1 MRWAVVVFPG
11 SNCDADCY
19 HALRDALGHEVEYV
33 WHQEN
38 RIDGF
43 DAVILPG
50 GFSYGDYLR
59 AGAIARFSPVM
70 AAVEEFARRGGPV
83 LGICNGFQ
91 ILCEA
96 GLLPGAL
103 VKNASTRFRCERVYV
118 RVEQV
123 RTPFTCSLRPGEVLS
138 LPIAHGE
145 GRYHIDP
152 VGLEALR
159 KSGQIVFT
167 YASLQGEVDERHNP
181 NGSVANIAG
190 VANREG
196 NVVGLMP
203 HPERSVEELLGGT
216 DGVRIFASVAEWA
229 AGRRR

>member
-33 WHQEN
+33 WHKET
-38 RIDGF
+38 RLDGF

-70 AAVEEFARRGGPV
+70 AAVEEFARRGGPI

-103 VKNASTRFRCERVYV
+103 VKNASTRFRCERVFV
-118 RVEQV
+118 RVEQDQ
-123 RTPFTCSLRPGEVLS
+123 TPFTCAMRPGEVLR

-152 VGLEALR
+152 AGLEALR
-159 KSGQIVFT
+159 ANGQIAFT
-167 YASLQGEVDERHNP
+167 YTSPQGEVDARFNP

-190 VANREG
+190 VTNRAH

-216 DGVRIFASVAEWA
+216 DGAKIFASLAEWA
-229 AGRRR
+229 ARRER

>member
-19 HALRDALGHEVEYV
+19 HALRGALGHEAEYV
-33 WHQEN
+33 WHKET
-38 RIDGF
+38 RLDGF

-103 VKNASTRFRCERVYV
+103 VKNASTRFRCERVWV
-118 RVEQV
+118 RVEQYQ
-123 RTPFTCSLRPGEVLS
+123 TPFTCALRPGEVLS

-152 VGLEALR
+152 EGLEALR
-159 KSGQIVFT
+159 ANGQIVFT
-167 YASLQGEVDERHNP
+167 YASPRGEVDDRYNP

-190 VANREG
+190 VANRAR

-203 HPERSVEELLGGT
+203 HPERSVEEVLGGT
-216 DGVRIFASVAEWA
+216 DGARIFASLAEWA
-229 AGRRR
+229 ARRRR